1 MKNKK
6 TLFIFLMGL
15 LLLVG
20 ACSSKG
26 IEPKEAASIFL
37 DAEFYGKATEKYEKY
52 FNVKIVDVEKSIKEG
67 LALTM
72 KPLGVSD
79 ETLDTMSKNIKET
92 IAKKTSYKIKEVE
105 TKKETTTV
113 TAEIYGLDFT
123 NLETEVEEK
132 VSAEL
137 IKVLK
142 ENGIEIN
149 SIEEI
154 SEITDPTQ
162 IEKGQKIVQ
171 DPEMTAKIMNTILPS
186 LFKETEKMSKPT
198 DVAFVIKESKKEG
211 WEVAD
216 YNNIVLDLTDAF
228 LNL

>member
-37 DAEFYGKATEKYEKY
+37 DAEFYGKETEKYEKY

-79 ETLDTMSKNIKET
+79 KILDTMSKDIKET

-105 TKKETTTV
+105 TKKETTAV

-123 NLETEVEEK
+123 NLETEVEER

-149 SIEEI
+149 SIEDI
-154 SEITDPTQ
+154 TEITDPEQ

-198 DVAFVIKESKKEG
+198 DVTFIIKENKKDE
-211 WEVAD
+211 WEIAD
-216 YNNIVLDLTDAF
+216 YNNIVLELTYAF